1 MLRYHQQILPSFEVY
16 PLSGAKNKHYIASNH
31 GVSVPFFESHT
42 AWQRAL
48 RTQNIHRVYTECTLF
63 FLLAG
68 GEGLMMC

>member
-42 AWQRAL
+42 AWQRAF
-48 RTQNIHRVYTECTLF
+48 RTQNIHCVSKKTRHQTLAHNF
-63 FLLAG
+63 PK
-68 GEGLMMC
+68 C